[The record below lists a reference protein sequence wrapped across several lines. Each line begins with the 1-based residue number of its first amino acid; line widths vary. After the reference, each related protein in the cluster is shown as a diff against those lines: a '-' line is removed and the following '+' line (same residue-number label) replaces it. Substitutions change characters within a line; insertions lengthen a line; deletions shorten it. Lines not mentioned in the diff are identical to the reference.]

1 MTFNFIDFI
10 RLISALGLAFYLRN
24 LITSFDY
31 LNVSELR
38 RRTEAGSFEAS
49 RVLQAKIYG
58 LKLWFILWFLFALM
72 IVAIITS
79 LNALL
84 GDLLW
89 GGLAT
94 LLSIVLLIFLWFVF
108 PRTRWSRP
116 SLRLASMAAPIL
128 AGFLVRIQFLFK
140 IFKPLKISEKITL
153 DPAPGIYSKS
163 HLIEILETLKTKTK
177 NTSIE
182 ADLELATASLTF
194 NVKKIKTLMTPL
206 KEMHTLRAK
215 KALTPK
221 LIDELH
227 NSGFSI
233 FPVTRT
239 EGDDFCGLLYLRD
252 VDKIGQSGFLVHEVM
267 RPQIHYVYA
276 NSSLKHVLNA
286 FLKTDQQVFMVVN
299 QLRNI
304 EGLVSFK
311 EVLKQLI
318 GSRQIDDFQYYDDLE
333 LVVSEFAQPSSL
345 PPHITP
351 KRIPSYPQLNPG
363 RLASASKKKSAAAR
377 KSSNLKKIKQK
388 TKKTMKK
395 ISKNKKK

>member
-10 RLISALGLAFYLRN
+10 QLISALGLAFYLRN

-31 LNVSELR
+31 LNVNELR
-38 RRTEAGSFEAS
+38 RRAEAGSLEAGQ
-49 RVLQAKIYG
+49 VLQAKIYG

-72 IVAIITS
+72 IVAIVTS

-84 GDLLW
+84 WDW
-89 GGLAT
+89 LAT
-94 LLSIVLLIFLWFVF
+94 LLSIVLLIALWFIF
-108 PRTRWSRP
+108 PRTHWLQP

-128 AGFLVRIQFLFK
+128 AGFLARIQFLFK

-153 DPAPGIYSKS
+153 DLAPGIYSKS
-163 HLIEILETLKTKTK
+163 HLIEILEALKVKTK

-182 ADLELATASLTF
+182 SDLELATASLTF

-299 QLRNI
+299 QLRSI
-304 EGLVSFK
+304 EGLISFK

-318 GSRQIDDFQYYDDLE
+318 GLRQIDDFQYYDDLE

-351 KRIPSYPQLNPG
+351 KRIPSYPRLNPG
-363 RLASASKKKSAAAR
+363 RLASASKKRSVADK

-388 TKKTMKK
+388 TKKTIKK

>member
-10 RLISALGLAFYLRN
+10 QLISALGLAFYLRN

-31 LNVSELR
+31 LNVNELR
-38 RRTEAGSFEAS
+38 RRAEAGSLEAN

-72 IVAIITS
+72 IVAIVTS

-84 GDLLW
+84 W
-89 GGLAT
+89 GWLAT
-94 LLSIVLLIFLWFVF
+94 LLSIVLLIALWFIF
-108 PRTRWSRP
+108 PRTHWLQS

-128 AGFLVRIQFLFK
+128 AGFLARIQFLFK

-153 DPAPGIYSKS
+153 DLTPGIYSKS
-163 HLIEILETLKTKTK
+163 HLIEILEALKAKTK

-182 ADLELATASLTF
+182 SDLELATASLTF

-233 FPVTRT
+233 FPVTRS

-299 QLRNI
+299 QLRSI
-304 EGLVSFK
+304 EGLISFK

-318 GSRQIDDFQYYDDLE
+318 GLRQIDDFQYYDDLE

-351 KRIPSYPQLNPG
+351 KRIPSYPQLNPR
-363 RLASASKKKSAAAR
+363 RLAFASKKRSAADK

-388 TKKTMKK
+388 TKKTIKK